1 MEKINSILSGNQ
13 FVIKQHK
20 EILEILSGFET
31 KNKYI
36 IMDENKNQ
44 LGLMAEQGS
53 GFLRILKRFF
63 LRSHRPF
70 DISIFNNQGE
80 EALTLNRKFFWFF
93 SDLFIDVD
101 GKRIGSIHRRFAFFQ
116 KRYTIHDN
124 NGSVIFT
131 IKSPF
136 WRLWTFPILNK
147 LDMPVGIITKKWQG
161 FLSEIFTDADAF
173 LIKLDSPNL
182 TPNDKTLLFA
192 SGISIDFDFFENN
205 QGSSGLLD
213 FLGN

>member
-1 MEKINSILSGNQ
+1 MEKINNILSGNQ
-13 FVIKQHK
+13 FIIKQHK

-36 IMDENKNQ
+36 IMDENKNK
-44 LGLMAEQGS
+44 LGFIAEQGS
-53 GFLRILKRFF
+53 GFIRILKRFF
-63 LRSHRPF
+63 LKSHRPF
-70 DISIFNNQGE
+70 NISVFNNEGQ
-80 EALTLNRKFFWFF
+80 EALSLNRKFFWFF

-101 GKRIGSIHRRFAFFQ
+101 GKRIGSIHRRFALFQ
-116 KRYTIHDN
+116 KRYSIHDT
-124 NGSVIFT
+124 NGEILFL
-131 IKSPF
+131 IKSPI
-136 WRLWTFPILNK
+136 WRLWSFPILDK
-147 LDMPVGIITKKWQG
+147 LENPVGIITKKWQG

-182 TPNDKTLLFA
+182 SKNDKTLLFA